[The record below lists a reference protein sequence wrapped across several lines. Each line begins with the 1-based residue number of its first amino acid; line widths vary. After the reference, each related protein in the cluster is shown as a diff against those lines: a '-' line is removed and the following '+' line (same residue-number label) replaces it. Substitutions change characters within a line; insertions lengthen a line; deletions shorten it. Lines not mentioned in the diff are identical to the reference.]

1 MDPKKPQ
8 FPLKMEINYDSKE
21 ELDEFVHNGE
31 FRILLLE
38 NSLAALKQSIRKNKS
53 ECILFDVTNLNLKVI
68 IKKSNY
74 KNLLNQIL
82 KHYEQIEDYP
92 MCSEIVK
99 LKHRL

>member
-8 FPLKMEINYDSKE
+8 FPLKMEINYDSIE

-53 ECILFDVTNLNLKVI
+53 ECVLFDVTNLNLKVI

-82 KHYEQIEDYP
+82 KYYEQIEDYQ

>member
-1 MDPKKPQ
+1 
-8 FPLKMEINYDSKE
+8 
-21 ELDEFVHNGE
+21 
-31 FRILLLE
+31 LLLE

-53 ECILFDVTNLNLKVI
+53 ECVLFDVTNLNLKVI

-82 KHYEQIEDYP
+82 KYYEQIEDYQ